1 MPKHVDIGVLTIEH
15 NEKGEPI
22 RSHGQRTMNASLVEK
37 IAAQCQAEN
46 LTVAADALRSWLP
59 DSGVSPDAAALPA
72 EIEQLE
78 LLQQNATSQ
87 GDARKA
93 SYYEAAAFACRAR
106 AMQGV

>member
-72 EIEQLE
+72 EIERLE
-78 LLQQNATSQ
+78 ARRLTLDEQ
-87 GDARKA
+87 GDTREAG
-93 SYYEAAAFACRAR
+93 YYEAAAFACRACL
-106 AMQGV
+106 AN